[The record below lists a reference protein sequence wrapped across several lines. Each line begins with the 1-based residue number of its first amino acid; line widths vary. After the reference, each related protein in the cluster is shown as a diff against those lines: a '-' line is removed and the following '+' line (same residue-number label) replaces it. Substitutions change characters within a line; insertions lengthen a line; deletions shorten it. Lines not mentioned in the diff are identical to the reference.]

1 MAEVCGVSAA
11 GRPEPVPAWGAWLR
25 HFAISA
31 EGERSP
37 SSLSRHFA
45 LLSVLAPLSPRFR
58 ICFENFG
65 RAFVWISGDSTRC
78 LVVGA
83 RCPNRGLM
91 RPTLSNARPSALA
104 QSKTFLLFPPLRPLL
119 LALAPVPWS
128 GVWGRP
134 LFFCALF
141 PSFSSPLLVEGQ
153 LGARF
158 ANCGRLA
165 RRRFGSSL
173 RPCSNEHKQFQQ
185 VPGKRATYRQLRKTT
200 TF

>member
-1 MAEVCGVSAA
+1 MHFLLTVREFLLDDWCFALHGLNVRSV
-11 GRPEPVPAWGAWLR
+11 GRWAPPALSGWCAWLR

-37 SSLSRHFA
+37 SSLFRHFA

-83 RCPNRGLM
+83 RCPDRGLM
-91 RPTLSNARPSALA
+91 RSTLSNTRPCALA
-104 QSKTFLLFPPLRPLL
+104 QPKSFLLFPPLRPLL

-134 LFFCALF
+134 LCFPVLF
-141 PSFSSPLLVEGQ
+141 PSFSSPLLVKG
-153 LGARF
+153 
-158 ANCGRLA
+158 
-165 RRRFGSSL
+165 
-173 RPCSNEHKQFQQ
+173 
-185 VPGKRATYRQLRKTT
+185 
-200 TF
+200 